1 MLRPSA
7 ISADTV
13 KLDPKTVADLALAFR
28 PNAWLRVLPRAHMA
42 TPLGMGFGN
51 SRFSSPHRRFRLV
64 YIAQDLPT
72 AIAETIVRDRF
83 EGSADRVL
91 DETEFEDWAIAE
103 VSAVDPLTVLDLRTT
118 GLLKLGVSTDAA
130 RAKTHNDG
138 QALSEAVYGTFDADG
153 LLYASRLT
161 GAHCLAVYDRAVTR
175 KLAATPAIEL
185 LRHPDLVPALKEI
198 GVSVRSARSP

>member
-1 MLRPSA
+1 MLRPSV
-7 ISADTV
+7 ISAETV
-13 KLDPKTVADLALAFR
+13 RLDPTTVADLALAFR
-28 PNAWLRVLPRAHMA
+28 PNAWLRVLPRNHMA

-51 SRFSSPHRRFRLV
+51 SRFSSPHRRFRLA
-64 YIAQDLPT
+64 YIAQDLST

-130 RAKTHNDG
+130 RAKAHSDG
-138 QALSEAVYGTFDADG
+138 QALSEAVYGAFDADG
-153 LLYASRLT
+153 LLSHR
-161 GAHCLAVYDRAVTR
+161 G
-175 KLAATPAIEL
+175 
-185 LRHPDLVPALKEI
+185 
-198 GVSVRSARSP
+198 